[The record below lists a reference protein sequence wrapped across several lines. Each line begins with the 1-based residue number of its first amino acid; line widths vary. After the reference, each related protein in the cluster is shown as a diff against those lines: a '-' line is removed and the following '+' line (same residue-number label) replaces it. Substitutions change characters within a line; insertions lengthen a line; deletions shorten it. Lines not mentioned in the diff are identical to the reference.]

1 MTVDLTGAGIIIITN
16 LNYKQMNKYI
26 KYSLAGIAIIALL
39 LFSIAFLYNSCKK
52 TTPETT
58 TIITHQIDT
67 INNDIVILK
76 PVPYKV
82 IEIDT
87 IPAIVDTQKIIKDYF
102 AEKYYRY
109 EYADTNL
116 ALKAKFEV
124 KENALQ
130 KIDLNYDVFR
140 KTTTINTVSTITEF
154 KIPKYTISVGAGFIT
169 NFTTTDLFILS
180 NFSFNR
186 NNIEVGYG
194 ILNKNVQL
202 NYKFTVFRSKK

>member
-1 MTVDLTGAGIIIITN
+1 
-16 LNYKQMNKYI
+16 MNKYI

-39 LFSIAFLYNSCKK
+39 LFSITFLYNSCKK
-52 TTPETT
+52 TTPETI
-58 TIITHQIDT
+58 TIITQRIDT

-76 PVPYKV
+76 PIPYKV
-82 IEIDT
+82 IETDT

-102 AEKYYRY
+102 AEKYYKY

-124 KENALQ
+124 KENNLQ

-140 KTTTINTVSTITEF
+140 KTTTINTVSTVTEF

-194 ILNKNVQL
+194 VLNKNVQI